1 MFGPNEMKVG
11 DHITIT
17 LGGLLRHFSRTKEC
31 GIGIVYEDD
40 DEKIE
45 EEDALG
51 YYKSWN
57 HIIGGDLSAFQLTTG
72 EYALYSH
79 RFTGIG
85 CDANSLYRPFT
96 DRLFTDGPTRYKERR
111 VTFKAFSGKKKSD
124 EDAQVPCDVGNV
136 IQLVG

>member
-17 LGGLLRHFSRTKEC
+17 LGGEFHNSRTKEC
-31 GIGIVYEDD
+31 GIGIVYED

-72 EYALYSH
+72 EYALANYEFR
-79 RFTGIG
+79 RFFVSTA
-85 CDANSLYRPFT
+85 DYFPLTHHSSRV
-96 DRLFTDGPTRYKERR
+96 KEER
-111 VTFKAFSGKKKSD
+111 VRFKAFSGKK
-124 EDAQVPCDVGNV
+124 EV
-136 IQLVG
+136 